1 MDPFSHLLLGYLLGF
16 GVWGPGGL
24 QYVVAAAIAGA
35 LPDLDVVLFPLSRRF
50 PLLRHRGVSHSILG
64 VTVIASVGCFVI
76 PPLMAWGLGP
86 SFGRGSP
93 LAYFAALEIGGL
105 SHVFLDSLDHWSVP
119 IFAPFSPVEYHFDVD
134 RIVNVGSMAFT
145 VIAYGTLIYERGRVP
160 VAIWADTTW
169 VFLAAAVFYFVVRI
183 LARWRAGIVQHR
195 EGYSAVIPQGNP
207 FVFVFFGE
215 ERTPERLRFRTARY
229 DLLRGVVTPPRS
241 VEIPTHRPVDPS
253 AGGVPAAL
261 ALSYP
266 VALSS
271 SWMLG
276 ETHHF
281 AEVREFRDHF
291 DVFWYSLEVSFWG
304 RAAGVLAEV
313 DLATGRVTARNRWRS
328 PGAAF
333 S

>member
-16 GVWGPGGL
+16 GVWGPSGL

-35 LPDLDVVLFPLSRRF
+35 LPDLDVAFYPLSRRF
-50 PLLRHRGVSHSILG
+50 PLLRHRGVSHSIFG
-64 VTVIASVGCFVI
+64 VTVIALVGCFVI
-76 PPLMAWGLGP
+76 PPALGWGLGP
-86 SFGRGSP
+86 AFGKGST

-145 VIAYGTLIYERGRVP
+145 VVAYGTLIYERGRVP
-160 VAIWADTTW
+160 VGLWADTTW
-169 VFLAAAVFYFVVRI
+169 IFLAAAIFYFVVRI
-183 LARWRAGIVQHR
+183 LARWRAGVVQHR

-207 FVFVFFGE
+207 FNFVFFGE
-215 ERTPERLRFRTARY
+215 ERTPEYHRLRTARY
-229 DLLRGVVTPPRS
+229 NLLRGAVSRARTI
-241 VEIPTHRPVDPS
+241 EIPTHRPVDLPV
-253 AGGVPAAL
+253 GGERAAL

-266 VALSS
+266 VAISS

-281 AEVREFRDHF
+281 AEVRAFADHF
-291 DVFWYSLEVSFWG
+291 AVFWYSLEVNFWG
-304 RAAGVLAEV
+304 RAAGVLARV
-313 DLATGRVTARNRWRS
+313 DVATARVTARNRWRS
-328 PGAAF
+328 PVAPF
-333 S
+333 T

>member
-35 LPDLDVVLFPLSRRF
+35 LPDLDVALYPLSRRF

-64 VTVIASVGCFVI
+64 LTVIALVGCFVI
-76 PPLMAWGLGP
+76 PPAMAWGLGP
-86 SFGRGSP
+86 AFGRGST

-119 IFAPFSPVEYHFDVD
+119 IFAPFSRVEYHFDVD

-160 VAIWADTTW
+160 VVIWADTTGI
-169 VFLAAAVFYFVVRI
+169 FLAAAVFYFVVRI
-183 LARWRAGIVQHR
+183 LARWRAGVVQRR

-215 ERTPERLRFRTARY
+215 ERTSEHLRLRTARY
-229 DLLRGVVTPPRS
+229 NLLRGVVTPPRS
-241 VEIPTHRPVDPS
+241 VEIPTDRPTDPS
-253 AGGVPAAL
+253 VGGVPAAL

-271 SWMLG
+271 SWTLG

-281 AEVREFRDHF
+281 AEVRALGDRF
-291 DVFWYSLEVSFWG
+291 DVFWYSLEVNFWG
-304 RAAGVLAEV
+304 RAAGVLAQV
-313 DLATGRVTARNRWRS
+313 DLATESVTVRNRWRS
-328 PGAAF
+328 PVAPF
-333 S
+333 T